1 MDRVGQGICA
11 GRRALV
17 TGAARGIGAAIAR
30 ELAARGAAVA
40 LLDRDD
46 GSESCHALLAEEL
59 LAAGGTAVA
68 VAADVASFEGAA
80 RAVRETVARL
90 GGLDILVNN
99 AGINRDGVLWKM
111 AEVQWDEVLDVNL
124 KGAFNCIRHA
134 APHLKAHG
142 WGRIVNVASI
152 NGLRGKFGQANYS
165 ASKAGLI
172 GLTKAAAREFGRFQV
187 TVNAVAPGLIE
198 TAMTAA
204 MPEEA
209 RRRSLEEVVLGR
221 IGQPEDI
228 AAVVAFLCSEGARH
242 ITGEVIRVDGGQAM

>member
-1 MDRVGQGICA
+1 MERTLERRCA
-11 GRRALV
+11 LI
-17 TGAARGIGAAIAR
+17 TGAARGIGAAVAR
-30 ELAARGAAVA
+30 ELARQGVAVA
-40 LLDRDD
+40 LLDRDAAD
-46 GSESCHALLAEEL
+46 PGLRA
-59 LAAGGTAVA
+59 LAAELRGAALG
-68 VAADVASFEGAA
+68 ADVASYDEAGRAVQEA
-80 RAVRETVARL
+80 RAAL

-111 AEVQWDEVLDVNL
+111 DEAQWDEVLDVNL
-124 KGAFNCIRHA
+124 KGAFHCIRHA
-134 APHLKAHG
+134 APLMKEGG

-172 GLTKAAAREFGRFQV
+172 GLTKAAARELGRFQV

-209 RRRSLEEVVLGR
+209 RRRSLEEIVLGR
-221 IGQPEDI
+221 VGQPEDV

-242 ITGEVIRVDGGQAM
+242 VTGEVIRVDGGQAM